1 MIETNRVHSVG
12 VAVVTRRPAAQHSIG
27 LFRSSL
33 IEEAWGADTPTQ
45 PRQTIVSNASGGAH
59 RKSTQRARTP
69 LQKVGWK
76 VQKGLFSSVSRLS
89 SASAKH
95 DGSAL
100 TAVLSLNLQALRHFE
115 NA

>member
-1 MIETNRVHSVG
+1 M
-12 VAVVTRRPAAQHSIG
+12 
-27 LFRSSL
+27 
-33 IEEAWGADTPTQ
+33 Q
-45 PRQTIVSNASGGAH
+45 PRQTIVSDASGGAH

-100 TAVLSLNLQALRHFE
+100 TAVLSLNLQALRHVE

>member
-1 MIETNRVHSVG
+1 MIETNRVHAVG

-27 LFRSSL
+27 LFRSSRSL
-33 IEEAWGADTPTQ
+33 KRPEAPTQ
-45 PRQTIVSNASGGAH
+45 PRQTIVSNASGAAH